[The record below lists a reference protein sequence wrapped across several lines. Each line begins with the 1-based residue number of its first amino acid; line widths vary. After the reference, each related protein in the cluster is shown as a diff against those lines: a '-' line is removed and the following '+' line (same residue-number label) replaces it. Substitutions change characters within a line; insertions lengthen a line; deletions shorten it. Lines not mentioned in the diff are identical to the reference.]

1 MRMYR
6 KSYRGFVIW
15 LIVFLVLIFAICFLP
30 VENAAIITR
39 LITNL
44 CTLGMA
50 HLTWLIWRTESV
62 YWYNGV
68 SFEDAAKAG
77 AERRKAYALRH
88 FRLFGG
94 YALVAL
100 VVTAAAQML
109 HLPWWVDFTL
119 VCGGLIAAAFRTMAY
134 KL

>member
-6 KSYRGFVIW
+6 KSYKGFVIW
-15 LIVFLVLIFAICFLP
+15 LIGFLALMLAICFLP
-30 VENAAIITR
+30 VDNSAVITR
-39 LITNL
+39 LLANL

-68 SFEDAAKAG
+68 SFEEAEQAG
-77 AERRKAYALRH
+77 SERRKTYALRH
-88 FRLFGG
+88 FRLFRL
-94 YALVAL
+94 YALIALGISLVAHL
-100 VVTAAAQML
+100 L
-109 HLPWWVDFTL
+109 HLPWWIDFTL
-119 VCGGLIAAAFRTMAY
+119 MCGGLVAAAFRTMAY

>member
-1 MRMYR
+1 MYR

-15 LIVFLVLIFAICFLP
+15 LIVFLVLLFAICFLP
-30 VENAAIITR
+30 VEDAAIMTR

-119 VCGGLIAAAFRTMAY
+119 VCSGLIVAAVRTTAY

>member
-15 LIVFLVLIFAICFLP
+15 LIVFLVLIFASCFLP
-30 VENAAIITR
+30 VEDAAIMTR

-94 YALVAL
+94 YALVSL
-100 VVTAAAQML
+100 FITIAAHLL

-119 VCGGLIAAAFRTMAY
+119 ITVSLIAAAFRTMAY
-134 KL
+134 QL

>member
-30 VENAAIITR
+30 AEDAAIMTR